1 MGKRLNNALVGLFV
15 IVLGLVWMGVTLWLA
30 LGDYRTQYTTYRVYL
45 DESVSGLYL
54 DAPVKYRGVD
64 VGKVT
69 GIALNP
75 EVPDQVELTL
85 DVAST
90 TPIRE
95 DTLAE
100 LDVQGLTGIAFVEL
114 KGGSLDAPVLKA
126 EEGQEYPVIRSAPS
140 FFERLDMSGTELM
153 GNLNV
158 LVSNLA
164 RLLDADGRQS
174 LRQIIANIDAVTGT
188 LAARKAELG
197 RMVEDS
203 AGLAETGARAAA
215 RVEPLLEQLE
225 KTARSFELMA
235 DKVALASESIN
246 RYVVSSGS
254 GVQQFSRQTLP
265 ELGSLIGELRTLT
278 DTLKGVSEKLE
289 DDPRALLYG
298 RELEV
303 PGPGE

>member
-1 MGKRLNNALVGLFV
+1 MGKRLSNALVGLFV

-114 KGGSLDAPVLKA
+114 KGGSLEAPVLEA
-126 EEGQEYPVIRSAPS
+126 REGQEYPVIRSAPS

-174 LRQIIANIDAVTGT
+174 LRQIIANVDAVTGT
-188 LAARKAELG
+188 LAARKAEIG
-197 RMVEDS
+197 RMVADS
-203 AGLAETGARAAA
+203 AGMADSGARAAA
-215 RVEPLLEQLE
+215 RLEPLLDQLE
-225 KTARSFELMA
+225 ETARSFEVMA

-246 RYVVSSGS
+246 SYVVSSGS
-254 GVQQFSRQTLP
+254 GVQAFSRQTLP
-265 ELGSLIGELRTLT
+265 ELGALIGELRTLT
-278 DTLKGVSEKLE
+278 DTLRGVSEKLE